1 MSDTGS
7 AHGANPVRAQAPTR
21 NLETIAHEEISTML
35 SPHSNTRRTE
45 QHSADAFS
53 APELEHERVLITRGP
68 RSGLTISVAVHS
80 TALGPALGGARVWT
94 YRSWREAFADSLR
107 LAEGM
112 TYKNAAAGLA
122 RGGGKSVVFVPE
134 GTVLDAERKRDA
146 MLDLGDAVETL
157 GGTYYTAEDVGT
169 SADDMA
175 TVAERT
181 AHVEGLPADRGGVG
195 EPSDATAAG
204 VYSAVTAT
212 LDAVFGSPIPAERRA
227 VISGLGQVGGRLA
240 RRLAAEGAR
249 LIVTDVNPARRA
261 LAEEIGASW
270 IEPGDEHQFE
280 TDLFIPCGVGGALTP
295 DVIASLRC
303 KAVVGAANNQLER
316 HDGAEQLAERGILWA
331 PDFVVNAGG
340 VIYIDMASRPGAD
353 RHAIEERVEHIGDTL
368 RSIFEQSQS
377 EGITT
382 LEAAERLARARLEA
396 VPAGV

>member
-1 MSDTGS
+1 MSS
-7 AHGANPVRAQAPTR
+7 PNPVF
-21 NLETIAHEEISTML
+21 
-35 SPHSNTRRTE
+35 
-45 QHSADAFS
+45 ADAQ
-53 APELEHERVLITRGP
+53 PEHENVLITRGV
-68 RSGLTISVAVHS
+68 RSGLTICVAVHS

-94 YRSWREAFADSLR
+94 YRSWGDAVADALR
-107 LAEGM
+107 LSEGM

-134 GTVLDAERKRDA
+134 GTVVDAERKRDA
-146 MLDLGDAVETL
+146 MLDLGDAVEL
-157 GGTYYTAEDVGT
+157 FGGSYYTAEDVGT
-169 SADDMA
+169 SAEDMA
-175 TVAERT
+175 TVSERT
-181 AHVEGLPADRGGVG
+181 RYVEGLPADRGGVG

-212 LDAVFGSPIPAERRA
+212 LDTVFGSPVVADRRA

-249 LIVTDVNPARRA
+249 LIVTDVNPARKA

-280 TDLFIPCGVGGALTP
+280 TDLFIPCGVGGALSP
-295 DVIASLRC
+295 EVIASLRC
-303 KAVVGAANNQLER
+303 KAVVGAANNQLAR

-353 RHAIEERVEHIGDTL
+353 KAAVEERVEHIGDTL
-368 RSIFEQSQS
+368 RAIFAQAQAES
-377 EGITT
+377 ITT
-382 LEAAERLARARLEA
+382 LEAAERLAKSRLES